1 MSKKIKWTYGD
12 VFIIKLLNGK
22 FCVGQ
27 ILDLQMDNIV
37 RVSLFNEVISNLVTL
52 DLSKICQLENLIS
65 LVAVSRENL
74 DNGTWKI
81 EGNKEISIPLSMFP
95 NEKFRFNG
103 WIGSVVYD
111 SGLAEDFLNSFFALL
126 PWDDWHDPNFL
137 DEFLVDKKMKP
148 QNLIFIKKK

>member
-1 MSKKIKWTYGD
+1 MAKRIKWTYGD
-12 VFIIKLLNGK
+12 VFIVKLRNSK

-37 RVSLFNEVISNLVTL
+37 RVALFNEVICNLVKL

-81 EGNKEISIPLSMFP
+81 IGSKEIRIPLLMFP
-95 NEKFRFNG
+95 NEKFRVNG
-103 WIGSVVYD
+103 WIGSVIYD
-111 SGLAEDFLNSFFALL
+111 CGLVDDFVNSFFALL

-137 DEFLVDKKMKP
+137 DEFLVDKKKKP
-148 QNLIFIKKK
+148 QDLIFIKKK